1 MKINLEIFLSPGA
14 LSLYSKS
21 SAPTCDQQH
30 NLKQHLF
37 LTAYEKMQSIAT
49 PKMQLYRNQ

>member
-14 LSLYSKS
+14 LSLYNKS